1 MTIEEFIEYKQEAF
15 SDVARLEA
23 IGQTNMIL
31 VVSRD
36 IFYAMVQFN
45 NTALA
50 YSNENGDVISRYN
63 GFDLAIINENE
74 AEHIMKP
81 ALFGMNHFVGMQIDD
96 IIIVDDDNRLF
107 RLERTNPVQYVD
119 MGLTVRCRRHMATGD
134 TALNMGTMYA
144 DNMVQQYVHF
154 DTAPEL
160 TFDTTAYATYDTTG
174 YATYTTAD
182 RAEPFYL
189 RQPQTIEMT
198 LDNVTID
205 WANIFNNF
213 GTSMGEP
220 KPDENELGVGDTKLI
235 DDFLNGFS
243 KKEILNPAT

>member
-1 MTIEEFIEYKQEAF
+1 MTIEEFIEYEQEAF

-23 IGQTNMIL
+23 IGQTDMVL

-36 IFYAMVQFN
+36 VFCAMVQFN
-45 NTALA
+45 NMALA
-50 YSNENGDVISRYN
+50 YSNENGNAISRYN
-63 GFDLAIINENE
+63 GLDLAVINENE
-74 AEHIMKP
+74 AECIMKP

-134 TALNMGTMYA
+134 TALNMGAMYA

-154 DTAPEL
+154 DTVPEL
-160 TFDTTAYATYDTTG
+160 TFDTIAT
-174 YATYTTAD
+174 D
-182 RAEPFYL
+182 RTEPFYL

-205 WANIFNNF
+205 WANLFNNF
-213 GTSMGEP
+213 GISMGEP
-220 KPDENELGVGDTKLI
+220 KPDERELGVGDAKLI
-235 DDFLNGFS
+235 DDFLNGFA